1 MAKMSRGY
9 AAEICKVSQLQQG
22 LENHSYCTCLPAF
35 VLGNWFILKT
45 TTFKSLSDFYQQKAS
60 HCQAL
65 PFQLAKR
72 AYPLLISYSVCGSRV
87 LSRIGVERGI

>member
-1 MAKMSRGY
+1 MAKMSLGY

-45 TTFKSLSDFYQQKAS
+45 TTFKSLSDFSSAES
-60 HCQAL
+60 ISLPGIAL
-65 PFQLAKR
+65 SIGKTCISPFDFIFCMWKQGAK
-72 AYPLLISYSVCGSRV
+72 
-87 LSRIGVERGI
+87 